1 MKRDNK
7 GLMSVKQYRHISSK
21 LSEVA
26 PCSLLVF
33 GLGEDSYLWR
43 NINEQGTTIF
53 LEDDE
58 EWINQ
63 VNDGSLDVEKIVYK
77 TRVEDAE
84 IIGFDVEKLAL
95 ELPEKVTNRLFDFII
110 VDAPLGHQPPRPFKG
125 PGRMSSIFTASTLLS
140 KKGIAVVDDMARTI
154 EKTYAFRFLGEENL
168 SEMIEGKVGVFD
180 FRSK

>member
-43 NINEQGTTIF
+43 NINEKGTTIF

-84 IIGFDVEKLAL
+84 IIGFDAEKLAL

-125 PGRMSSIFTASTLLS
+125 PGRMSSIFAASTLLS
-140 KKGIAVVDDMARTI
+140 KKGIAVVDDMARNV
-154 EKTYAFRFLGEENL
+154 EKTYAFHFLGKENL